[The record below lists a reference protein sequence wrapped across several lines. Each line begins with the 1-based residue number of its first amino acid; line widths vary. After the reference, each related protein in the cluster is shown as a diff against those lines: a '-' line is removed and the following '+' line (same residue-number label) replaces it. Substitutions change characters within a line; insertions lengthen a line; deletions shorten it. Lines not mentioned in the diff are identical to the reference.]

1 MFRDSESEL
10 CVDCGG
16 VLVEGYARPLR
27 TQLIVASADPQGLQT
42 KGRSGIS
49 HLFNYLGFRLDAK
62 AKRQLAARE
71 SPGLLWTWSRGP
83 RRTTATAPLQLQ
95 LWGAASCLFA
105 CSLAR

>member
-10 CVDCGG
+10 CVGGG
-16 VLVEGYARPLR
+16 VPVEGYARPLR

-49 HLFNYLGFRLDAK
+49 HLFNYFWVSFGRQSKAAIGSSRIPRLAMDVDVD
-62 AKRQLAARE
+62 RVEQL
-71 SPGLLWTWSRGP
+71 
-83 RRTTATAPLQLQ
+83 LQLP
-95 LWGAASCLFA
+95 LFSCRSGCGELLV

>member
-10 CVDCGG
+10 CVGGG
-16 VLVEGYARPLR
+16 VPVEGYARPLR

-49 HLFNYLGFRLDAK
+49 HLFNYFGFRSFGRQSK
-62 AKRQLAARE
+62 AAIGSSRIPRLAMDVDVDRVEQL
-71 SPGLLWTWSRGP
+71 
-83 RRTTATAPLQLQ
+83 LQLP
-95 LWGAASCLFA
+95 LFSCRSGCGELLV